1 MKPKILPAIM
11 AKNQAE
17 LNADLKR
24 LTDVVRELH
33 LDVVDG
39 KFANNKTLQFPFRL
53 SKKFKYQAH
62 LMIKQ
67 PEKWIKK
74 NLHRIDL
81 FIPHIEEIKDVGDYI
96 LWMKKEK
103 KKIAFALL
111 PETKVLS
118 IKKHLDKINIIL
130 VLTVHPGFYGSKF
143 LKEKLKK
150 IKQIKKINPKIKIIV
165 DGGMHPATIDTAFK
179 SGADWFVSG
188 SYTTKAENPR
198 ERIRMLRGSIK

>member
-1 MKPKILPAIM
+1 M

-165 DGGMHPATIDTAFK
+165 DGGMHPATIDAAFK